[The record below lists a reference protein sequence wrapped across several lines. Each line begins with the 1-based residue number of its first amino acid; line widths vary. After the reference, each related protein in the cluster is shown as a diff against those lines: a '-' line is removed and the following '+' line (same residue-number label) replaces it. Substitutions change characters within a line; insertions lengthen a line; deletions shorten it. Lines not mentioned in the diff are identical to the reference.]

1 MDKIKKVDVSWQLVF
16 YYDMQAYFSFNK
28 PMIFSTQLPK
38 FLDNWETS
46 PGTAHQFP
54 VPWRPK

>member
-28 PMIFSTQLPK
+28 PMNFSTQLP
-38 FLDNWETS
+38 
-46 PGTAHQFP
+46 
-54 VPWRPK
+54 